1 MEIKSLENELN
12 TLAYHG
18 RGIIIGKSVD
28 GKKAITAYLPEQTF
42 IHDWMRNIDAVD
54 YFNDFFKDLTLTPD
68 NDWQRDELEEFLE
81 NLDTEYP
88 SLNSVKAFA
97 DRHGI
102 RQRQAN
108 KINN

>member
-1 MEIKSLENELN
+1 MIKQFRF
-12 TLAYHG
+12 H
-18 RGIIIGKSVD
+18 
-28 GKKAITAYLPEQTF
+28 
-42 IHDWMRNIDAVD
+42 
-54 YFNDFFKDLTLTPD
+54 FNDFFKDLTLTPD
-68 NDWQRDELEEFLE
+68 NDWQREELEEFLE

-97 DRHGI
+97 DRLGI